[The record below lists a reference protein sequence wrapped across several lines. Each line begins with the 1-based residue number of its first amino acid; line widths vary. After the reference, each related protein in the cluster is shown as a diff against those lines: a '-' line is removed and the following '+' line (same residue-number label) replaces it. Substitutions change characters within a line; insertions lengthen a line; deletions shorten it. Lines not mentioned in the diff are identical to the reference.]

1 MAFPPLRK
9 SKHVFS
15 VSIGFHSNSK
25 QRGLFFIAQ
34 FLVPVLIRMV
44 VVIIGFLWKDIFQ
57 LVASYVSANIINL
70 LCLRQRSD
78 RLGIVAKGLLKLPE
92 LLLIIK

>member
-70 LCLRQRSD
+70 CLRQRSD

>member
-1 MAFPPLRK
+1 MFSQFPLAF
-9 SKHVFS
+9 
-15 VSIGFHSNSK
+15 IQIQK

-44 VVIIGFLWKDIFQ
+44 VVIIDFLWKDIFQ

-78 RLGIVAKGLLKLPE
+78 RLVIVAKGLLKLPA